1 MKCLILDDEPIALE
15 ILKDYIAKVPFLE
28 LSGAFRNPVEAVL
41 FLQTHEIDLVF
52 LDIHMPD
59 LTGFQFLKSLSR
71 PPMVIFT
78 TAYAEHAVASY
89 EHGAIDYLLKPIEFD
104 RFLKAVTKARDAGLS
119 RAGTRSGAA
128 RILLIKSG
136 KKRHKVA
143 MDEILYLQAADNYVA
158 FCTPRREILSLMT
171 MQEARK
177 LLPPAEF
184 VRVHKSYI
192 VNLKHVEVIQD
203 DAVLIGSRKIPI
215 GKSYREEF
223 YRWLR
228 SVTL

>member
-15 ILKDYIAKVPFLE
+15 ILKDYIAKVPCLE
-28 LSGAFRNPVEAVL
+28 LSGAFRNPVEAVHY
-41 FLQTHEIDLVF
+41 LQTHAIDLVF
-52 LDIHMPD
+52 LDIQMPG
-59 LTGFQFLKSLSR
+59 LSGFQFLRTLSR

-104 RFLKAVTKARDAGLS
+104 RFLKAVNKARDAGPS
-119 RAGTRSGAA
+119 PARKRDDAA
-128 RILLIKSG
+128 QILLIKSG

-143 MDEILYLQAADNYVA
+143 LDEILYIQAADNYVA
-158 FCTPRREILSLMT
+158 FFTRRKEILSLMT
-171 MQEARK
+171 MKEART

-184 VRVHKSYI
+184 VRVHKSYF
-192 VNLKHVEVIQD
+192 VNLKHVEVIED
-203 DAVLIGSRKIPI
+203 DAILIGGRKIPI
-215 GKSYREEF
+215 GHSYREEF
-223 YRWLR
+223 YRWLQ